1 MPFPSRPDDSA
12 QAGEQAATAALQD
25 ARQELA
31 QTQRRGAT
39 LALRL
44 GDSRAQLK
52 RLQAA
57 QLAASWSAL
66 ESSAAAIRDPDEVMS
81 NAEEQC
87 TAANVPEEEH
97 VVRELESQ
105 LEDVQAALSAQ
116 AEAVEVEQ
124 ARCTAMEEQCA
135 SAQAVARRLQQE
147 LQEMQT
153 TLQETEAAVAKSS
166 QEAAELRDA
175 LAAAQDG
182 EAAAQAS
189 ADKATELSEALSH
202 RSSEAQADM
211 SRAQALTRKALAEC
225 AAAKAMHAD
234 ELTALRQQCAG
245 LEATAASLEEQLH
258 REMRRAEAAAGP
270 AAAAAGR
277 ETPSDNA
284 GCSELHSGNYEMAQ
298 LHSLETMC
306 RWGCWPRILVM
317 IVLVTE
323 TP

>member
-1 MPFPSRPDDSA
+1 
-12 QAGEQAATAALQD
+12 
-25 ARQELA
+25 
-31 QTQRRGAT
+31 
-39 LALRL
+39 
-44 GDSRAQLK
+44 
-52 RLQAA
+52 
-57 QLAASWSAL
+57 
-66 ESSAAAIRDPDEVMS
+66 MS
-81 NAEEQC
+81 NAEEQS

-97 VVRELESQ
+97 VVRELQSQ

-124 ARCTAMEEQCA
+124 ARRTAMEEQCA

-153 TLQETEAAVAKSS
+153 TLQETEAAVVKCS

-182 EAAAQAS
+182 KAAVQAS
-189 ADKATELSEALSH
+189 ADEATELSEALSH
-202 RSSEAQADM
+202 RASEAQADM

-245 LEATAASLEEQLH
+245 LEATVANLEEQLH
-258 REMRRAEAAAGP
+258 REIRRAEAAAGP

-284 GCSELHSGNYEMAQ
+284 GCLELHGGNDEMAQ

-306 RWGCWPRILVM
+306 RWWCWPQ
-317 IVLVTE
+317 IVIFNCFGDGDPVRRTVL
-323 TP
+323 